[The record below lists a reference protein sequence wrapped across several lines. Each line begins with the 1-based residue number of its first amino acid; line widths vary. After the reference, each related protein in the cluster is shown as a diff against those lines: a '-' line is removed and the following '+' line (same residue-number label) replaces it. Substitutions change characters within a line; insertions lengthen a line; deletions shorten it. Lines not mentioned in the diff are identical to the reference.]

1 MIGPQVISKEQ
12 WIPLKKHLLI
22 LKGFT
27 RALRQ

>member
-22 LKGFT
+22 LKRFYKST
-27 RALRQ
+27 